1 MSSSCWRFLLAG
13 RYVSLGFLGRSP
25 AAAGPVRFR
34 FLAEPG
40 RVKKED
46 IVVVVVDGWWAGGMT
61 AKQIFFLNCE
71 LLALVGRVSG
81 LWLGGPGNRPG
92 NGAG

>member
-1 MSSSCWRFLLAG
+1 MSSSSGWRFLLAG

-46 IVVVVVDGWWAGGMT
+46 IVVVVVDGG
-61 AKQIFFLNCE
+61 
-71 LLALVGRVSG
+71 GRVG
-81 LWLGGPGNRPG
+81 
-92 NGAG
+92 